1 MTAASNNCTCFDIEK
16 LSFTRSEFKIPVFS
30 SGHRK
35 TVENIMSEIGVIL
48 DCILEWECAAA
59 DAGIRTRDVWE
70 GKYRG
75 EIEDAISRVACCG
88 SIAVKKSEVIK
99 DLASQCMNMIEDY
112 VINDLF
118 PTKTPEVGKKFI
130 SELDAIY
137 DRNER
142 KNYDG
147 TDYLSLLI
155 FEKENPGEES
165 MLAELRAC

>member
-1 MTAASNNCTCFDIEK
+1 M
-16 LSFTRSEFKIPVFS
+16 R
-30 SGHRK
+30 R
-35 TVENIMSEIGVIL
+35 
-48 DCILEWECAAA
+48 A
-59 DAGIRTRDVWE
+59 DAGIGLGCVG
-70 GKYRG
+70 GKYGARSN
-75 EIEDAISRVACCG
+75 AISRVA
-88 SIAVKKSEVIK
+88 SRVIAVKKSEVIK

-118 PTKTPEVGKKFI
+118 PTKTPEVGKKII